1 MYVCMHEWMN
11 DCTCMYEIR
20 FEYAAPVVVVTSRED
35 IQFFSTNGFV
45 STTEAELFQ
54 LRTP

>member
-1 MYVCMHEWMN
+1 MYEWVN

-45 STTEAELFQ
+45 NTTEAELFQ